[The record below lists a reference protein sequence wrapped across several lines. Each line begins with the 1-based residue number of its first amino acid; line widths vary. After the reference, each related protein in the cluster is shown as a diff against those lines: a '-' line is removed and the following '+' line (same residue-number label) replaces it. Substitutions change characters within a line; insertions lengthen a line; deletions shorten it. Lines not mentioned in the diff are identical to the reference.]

1 MLIIRLVN
9 PEAAALKAVP
19 VVPAPKISSLD
30 EAVVAEPLFAAVPVP
45 VPAAVT
51 SSGFVVSAPLYS
63 STRTSGYAAA

>member
-9 PEAAALKAVP
+9 PEPAALKALP
-19 VVPAPKISSLD
+19 VVPDPKISSLD
-30 EAVVAEPLFAAVPVP
+30 EVVVAKPLFAAVPVP

-63 STRTSGYAAA
+63 STRTSGYDAA